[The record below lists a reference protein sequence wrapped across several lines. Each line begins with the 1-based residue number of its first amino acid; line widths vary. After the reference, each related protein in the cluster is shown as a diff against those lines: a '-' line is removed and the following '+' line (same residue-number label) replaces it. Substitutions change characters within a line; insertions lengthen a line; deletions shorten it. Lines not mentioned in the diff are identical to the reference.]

1 MIKFNLLLWLY
12 TYVSILYDFGYKF
25 KIICPYCGSYNYS
38 NLNIAFN
45 HKPEAD
51 QQADHGLKNLALTL
65 LRPLLSRPLIRQT
78 PGYRK
83 CRSDTRESVR
93 SPENLVLQI
102 FQYYLFHYLIA

>member
-12 TYVSILYDFGYKF
+12 TYVSILYYFGYKF

-51 QQADHGLKNLALTL
+51 QQADHGLKTLALTL
-65 LRPLLSRPLIRQT
+65 LRLLLFRPHIRQT
-78 PGYRK
+78 PGYRNGIY
-83 CRSDTRESVR
+83 DTRESVR